1 MAIRESDVVR
11 LREHV
16 AASIQHGTVLLA
28 DLKSLD
34 DDWLQT
40 LMPALARLPES
51 EREVFVARLC
61 GYDASLPDRLRELI
75 GGLADLLAGL
85 TASDGGAAWVRN
97 HIARLESG
105 EETEAA

>member
-1 MAIRESDVVR
+1 MAIQEADVVR
-11 LREHV
+11 LREQV

-34 DDWLQT
+34 DWLQT

-51 EREVFVARLC
+51 GREAFVARLC
-61 GYDASLPDRLRELI
+61 GYDPSLPDRLHELI
-75 GGLADLLAGL
+75 DGLADLLAGL
-85 TASDGGAAWVRN
+85 TASDGGEAWVR
-97 HIARLESG
+97 HRITRVEAG